1 MNIVLIGYRCSG
13 KSVVG
18 KTLARNLGLELVDTD
33 QVLEGRIGCAIGQY
47 VAENGWEAFRMIEKM
62 IIRSVSSQD
71 QRIIATGGGVVL
83 DWENVRNL
91 RDSGWVVWLQAGLST
106 IQERMVR
113 DEGSGC
119 ARPGLQGLNP
129 LAEIEHVLS
138 RRTALY
144 DRACDYMLNTDQKTP
159 QAVSK
164 EIIQSMP
171 RGLNYLSDRDPSR
184 QIVSVSALHP

>member
-1 MNIVLIGYRCSG
+1 M
-13 KSVVG
+13 VG